1 MGLGLDARTALTALT
16 ALTTGAFGLGLDAAF
31 VGAAGLGLGLAALY
45 PAGILTAQSKFHFS
59 PVWISR
65 FIVGR

>member
-1 MGLGLDARTALTALT
+1 
-16 ALTTGAFGLGLDAAF
+16 